1 MLSVATVAASKVSTA
16 NSQSTA
22 INATPSERPV
32 LRLRIMA
39 LFALPPHPLPLL
51 PSPAW
56 KASAFYLPPALATA
70 VPSGAGPWLTAQI
83 LHGILGLVARADN
96 VRRDEHDQFCTYRV
110 VIVWS
115 EQTTEQWD
123 PSQKGNAWAASGGGI
138 LNQAAKGDGFA
149 IPDRHNAGKFSLLE
163 QIEQNDRV

>member
-1 MLSVATVAASKVSTA
+1 MAPSASRSRRSIWILSVASRRELMLSVATVAASKVSTA

-56 KASAFYLPPALATA
+56 KASALYLPPALATA
-70 VPSGAGPWLTAQI
+70 VPSGAGP
-83 LHGILGLVARADN
+83 
-96 VRRDEHDQFCTYRV
+96 
-110 VIVWS
+110 
-115 EQTTEQWD
+115 
-123 PSQKGNAWAASGGGI
+123 
-138 LNQAAKGDGFA
+138 
-149 IPDRHNAGKFSLLE
+149 
-163 QIEQNDRV
+163 